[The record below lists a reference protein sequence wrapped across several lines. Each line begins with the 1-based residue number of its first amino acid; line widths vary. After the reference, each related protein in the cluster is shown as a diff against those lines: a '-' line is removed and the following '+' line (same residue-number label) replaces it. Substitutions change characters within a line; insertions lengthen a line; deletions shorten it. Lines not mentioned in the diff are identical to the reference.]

1 MTKPSSNAVSF
12 ERPGAALL
20 RRFHAAVK
28 VPRKLVSPVFRGLEH
43 IPDDRPLLFVGNHV
57 VYSGLD
63 AVVLFDHLLREK
75 GIFLRP
81 LGDHLHFKVPV
92 WGEVLTRFGVVD
104 GTRENCRALMQHGEC
119 VLVFPGGAREVA
131 KRRGEKYKLL
141 WGNRLGFAKMAIENG
156 CTVVP
161 YATVGGEEMF
171 DILVDGDDLL
181 ASPLG
186 KVVTKLD
193 LRQDALVPLVKGVGP
208 TPIPRPERFYYQ
220 FEPPIRVDRF
230 RGEASEANARE
241 VRDRTKAAVEH
252 AIAELLELQAND
264 PTRRLASRM
273 DELLPEPAR
282 TLARDVAG
290 FADEA
295 AKAGRR
301 ALAPGART
309 ARAPSRKGTGANR
322 G

>member
-1 MTKPSSNAVSF
+1 MTPPSSKSVSF
-12 ERPGAALL
+12 ERPDAELL
-20 RRFHAAVK
+20 RRFHAAVT

-156 CTVVP
+156 CTIVP

-171 DILVDGDDLL
+171 DILVDGNDVLE
-181 ASPLG
+181 SPLG
-186 KVVTKLD
+186 KVVIKLE

-220 FEPPIRVDRF
+220 FEAPIRVDRF
-230 RGEASEANARE
+230 RGDASEPNARE
-241 VRDRTKAAVEH
+241 LRDRTKAAVEH

-264 PTRRLASRM
+264 PTRRLASRV
-273 DELLPEPAR
+273 DELLPAPAR
-282 TLARDVAG
+282 SLARGVVG
-290 FADEA
+290 LADQA

-301 ALAPGART
+301 ALAPGGR
-309 ARAPSRKGTGANR
+309 RAPTTGRTGPRADR